1 MDSGAY
7 QVSAGVQTL
16 SQGTTEQSASVEG
29 LVAHMMELSARIQD
43 SAVRCKNASE
53 LVDKANGYAAQADT
67 KMAQLTAA
75 TKNIDES
82 SNQIGGII
90 KTIEDIAFQTNIL
103 ALNAAV
109 EAARAGA
116 AGKGFAVVA
125 DEVRNLASKSSEAA
139 QSAADMV
146 TSTRAIIQTGVE
158 LTADT
163 AVSFQNISAV
173 SSQISRITDQLVTAV
188 RGQESALA
196 IMEEHIGTIS
206 AIAERN
212 LQNASGTEQ
221 SSGLLAREAES
232 LRYQVKRFV
241 VKEEDER

>member
-1 MDSGAY
+1 
-7 QVSAGVQTL
+7 
-16 SQGTTEQSASVEG
+16 
-29 LVAHMMELSARIQD
+29 MMELSARIQD